1 MSENSFRKIADE
13 SIQPQE
19 FKFSKLNLDKAVN
32 IKKNY
37 PSNYPESSWRLVW
50 SDFCLICTCSCSSRG
65 CNWISDFNNFL

>member
-32 IKKNY
+32 IKKNC
-37 PSNYPESSWRLVW
+37 SNNKRKKY
-50 SDFCLICTCSCSSRG
+50 
-65 CNWISDFNNFL
+65 

>member
-32 IKKNY
+32 IKKIIH
-37 PSNYPESSWRLVW
+37 LIILKVQL
-50 SDFCLICTCSCSSRG
+50 CLY
-65 CNWISDFNNFL
+65 